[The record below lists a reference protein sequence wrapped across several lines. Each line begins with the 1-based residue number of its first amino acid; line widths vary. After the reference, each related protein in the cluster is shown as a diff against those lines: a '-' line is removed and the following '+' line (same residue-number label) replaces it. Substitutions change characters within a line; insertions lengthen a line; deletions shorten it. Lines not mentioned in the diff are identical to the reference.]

1 MDLRLPLGLFFLLVG
16 ILLAGYG
23 LVSDRAIYAASLGHN
38 VNLWWGIVMMVFG
51 AAMYLGSRRYSRR
64 RASAGQRRRALRAG
78 VRVAATIT
86 SASTKSADANAIA
99 SPACTPYRT
108 PW

>member
-51 AAMYLGSRRYSRR
+51 GAMYLGSRAYSRR
-64 RASAGQRRRALRAG
+64 
-78 VRVAATIT
+78 
-86 SASTKSADANAIA
+86 SASEG
-99 SPACTPYRT
+99 
-108 PW
+108 